1 MNTVQNYEWVTEIDL
16 VVQPGGRYR
25 TAVIVPNSWTMD
37 QTQTYLESVGWT
49 VISIGNPPPDVTQS
63 IAGILQE
70 TGLPSGSSPIAF
82 WVIATWPG
90 ATMTLPASSGQLYYA
105 TLDYY
110 SPVSASEAAT
120 TNAEVNPPTTNVLP
134 IVLALAGGALL
145 IGAVLHSSKNAAAR
159 YPLHNPIK
167 DPKMMSAAAINK
179 ELDSIDKK
187 RSALNTKFIDAGRG
201 YETPSE
207 TRKLSDPLAMQYNA
221 LWERRSELSIEVH
234 LRAGPGMDRLPSYVR
249 GFGPRKYAME
259 NPKRRYRVEVAGPWM
274 GTTGSWR
281 IAVYGPLTEDEA
293 EEAMA
298 RCQDDADDEAAAA
311 DNGESDTVF
320 RIVEMRS

>member
-145 IGAVLHSSKNAAAR
+145 VGAVLHSSKNAAAR
-159 YPLHNPIK
+159 YPLHNPVK

-187 RSALNTKFIDAGRG
+187 RSALNTKFIEAGRG
-201 YETPSE
+201 YETPTE
-207 TRKLSDPLAMQYNA
+207 TRKLTDPLATQYNA
-221 LWERRSELSIEVH
+221 LWERRFDLSSEVC
-234 LRAGPGMDRLPSYVR
+234 LRAGPGMDRLPR

-259 NPKRRYRVEVAGPWM
+259 NPRKLPEGPYHSPWTTGDWYLVSTLRNDEVAYAVVRNGQQAHE
-274 GTTGSWR
+274 GTLF
-281 IAVYGPLTEDEA
+281 LTHRD
-293 EEAMA
+293 A
-298 RCQDDADDEAAAA
+298 RTYLR
-311 DNGESDTVF
+311 DNGF
-320 RIVEMRS
+320 KLL